1 MSNAISALNGES
13 YKGYVTVA
21 EAGLRGMITLRADL
35 GDAKVKAAVKKA
47 TGVAV
52 PDQRGI
58 LAKGETAVA
67 WMSPDELLIM
77 VDYAQAGATVAA
89 MTKALG
95 AIHHLC
101 VDVSDARATFRL
113 TGAGAR
119 EVLAKLAPADLSVMT
134 AGQMRRTRLAQVA
147 AAFWIVDDN
156 TIDLVTF
163 RSTARYV
170 FDLLSNA
177 AAPGSEVDY
186 L

>member
-1 MSNAISALNGES
+1 MG
-13 YKGYVTVA
+13 
-21 EAGLRGMITLRADL
+21 
-35 GDAKVKAAVKKA
+35 
-47 TGVAV
+47 
-52 PDQRGI
+52 
-58 LAKGETAVA
+58 
-67 WMSPDELLIM
+67 
-77 VDYAQAGATVAA
+77 DYAQAGATVAA

-134 AGQMRRTRLAQVA
+134 AGQLRRTRLAQVA
-147 AAFWIVDDN
+147 ADFWIVDDN

-170 FDLLSNA
+170 FDLLSTA